1 MGSYGRSK
9 DRRSIAIAQVWE
21 DFDRL
26 VIQHVRYIEADID
39 EDEEEDEK
47 EREAE
52 RQLARRGHRASTI
65 AYVKR
70 LRAVYDM
77 HGIMHIDFSLLSNE
91 DGEVDPS
98 EWVATLFDG
107 EKIPG
112 EALRDFATRAHG
124 VDPQCM
130 RLERLLIE
138 EIEEDVYQVGA
149 VIEVTAIARE

>member
-1 MGSYGRSK
+1 MSSYGRSK

-26 VIQHVRYIEADID
+26 VIQQVRYIETDLNE
-39 EDEEEDEK
+39 EDEEDEK

-70 LRAVYDM
+70 LRAIYEV
-77 HGIMHIDFSLLSNE
+77 HGIMHIDFSLLSND

-107 EKIPG
+107 EKMPG
-112 EALRDFATRAHG
+112 DVIGDFAARARG
-124 VDPQCM
+124 INPQAM

-149 VIEVTAIARE
+149 VIEVTAIAKD